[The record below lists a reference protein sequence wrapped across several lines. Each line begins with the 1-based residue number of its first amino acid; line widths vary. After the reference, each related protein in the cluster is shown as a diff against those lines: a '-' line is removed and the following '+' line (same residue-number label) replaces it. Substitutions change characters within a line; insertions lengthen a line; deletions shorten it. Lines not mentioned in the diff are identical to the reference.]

1 MLRSDLTIMERAL
14 QALVLSQYR
23 LKVFQDHRF
32 SIKPV
37 VFFKAAKIAD
47 SKDFMAEFK
56 EKFLLQLKTEA
67 VPATIFVYDNDYKI
81 WGLHFFNQVNRM
93 KESTRSLQC

>member
-1 MLRSDLTIMERAL
+1 M

-23 LKVFQDHRF
+23 LKVFQDHRL

-37 VFFKAAKIAD
+37 VLFKAAKIAD
-47 SKDFMAEFK
+47 SKDFMADFK

-67 VPATIFVYDNDYKI
+67 VPATIFVDDNDYKI
-81 WGLHFFNQVNRM
+81 WGLHFFNQENRM
-93 KESTRSLQC
+93 KKFDSEFAALIGK